1 MMPMTAEERIGQLM
15 TDEHRAGAHAR
26 LDGPA
31 AMVLLQ
37 GTATSDPDIAEFI
50 RWLRYTGASNS

>member
-1 MMPMTAEERIGQLM
+1 MMPMTAEERIDQLM
-15 TDEHRAGAHAR
+15 TAGHLAGAHAR

-31 AMVLLQ
+31 AMMPLQ

-50 RWLRYTGASNS
+50 RWLRCAGSAS